1 MSALERLAGRLTQA
15 FLDVG
20 FDRSTM
26 SDLAKACGLTRRALY
41 HHFSNKEEAFR
52 FMLRHN
58 NDIAIRTGLEAGREA
73 LASGE
78 SAVEIITR
86 TMNIRYGET
95 RRRLALSPHATDIN
109 DNAFR
114 LARDIMVEVA
124 VLFQAEVAEL
134 IIAMEKRG
142 LMILKPE
149 TTPAALAQTLCD
161 GARGTNQS
169 LPPIP
174 SEELIHRYRAMM
186 RAILYGAARPAS
198 GE

>member
-52 FMLRHN
+52 YMLRYN
-58 NDIAIRTGLEAGREA
+58 GDIAMRMGSEAGREA
-73 LASGE
+73 LEAGE
-78 SAVEIITR
+78 DPVEVLTR

-95 RRRLALSPHATDIN
+95 RRRLALSPHATEIN

-114 LARDIMVEVA
+114 LARDIMVEA
-124 VLFQAEVAEL
+124 AISFQAQVAEL
-134 IIAMEKRG
+134 VVAMEARD
-142 LMILKPE
+142 LMKLKAE

-161 GARGTNQS
+161 GARGTNQT

-174 SEELIHRYRAMM
+174 PEELVHRYRAMM
-186 RAILYGAARPAS
+186 AAILYGMAERV
-198 GE
+198 G

>member
-52 FMLRHN
+52 YILRYN
-58 NDIAIRTGLEAGREA
+58 GDIAIRLGLEAGREA
-73 LASGE
+73 LEAGLDPI
-78 SAVEIITR
+78 EIFTR

-95 RRRLALSPHATDIN
+95 RRRLALSPHATEIN

-114 LARDIMVEVA
+114 LARDIMVEA
-124 VLFQAEVAEL
+124 AISFQAQVAEL
-134 IIAMEKRG
+134 IMAMEARD
-142 LMILKPE
+142 LLKLKAE

-161 GARGTNQS
+161 GARGTNQA

-174 SEELIHRYRAMM
+174 AEELIHRYRKMM
-186 RAILYGAARPAS
+186 AAILYGMTEKIRP
-198 GE
+198 

>member
-1 MSALERLAGRLTQA
+1 MSALERLSGRLTQA

-52 FMLRHN
+52 YMLRYN
-58 NDIAIRTGLEAGREA
+58 GDIAMRLGSEAGREA
-73 LASGE
+73 LEAGE
-78 SAVEIITR
+78 DAVEILTC

-95 RRRLALSPHATDIN
+95 RRRLALSPHATEIN

-114 LARDIMVEVA
+114 LARDIMVEA
-124 VLFQAEVAEL
+124 AISFQAQVAEL
-134 IIAMEKRG
+134 IVAMEARG
-142 LMILKPE
+142 LMKLKAE

-161 GARGTNQS
+161 GARGTNQT

-174 SEELIHRYRAMM
+174 AEELVHRYRAMM
-186 RAILYGAARPAS
+186 AAILYGMAARV
-198 GE
+198 G

>member
-1 MSALERLAGRLTQA
+1 MPNVFWVIFCNAG
-15 FLDVG
+15 
-20 FDRSTM
+20 
-26 SDLAKACGLTRRALY
+26 
-41 HHFSNKEEAFR
+41 
-52 FMLRHN
+52 
-58 NDIAIRTGLEAGREA
+58 
-73 LASGE
+73 
-78 SAVEIITR
+78 
-86 TMNIRYGET
+86 
-95 RRRLALSPHATDIN
+95 RRLALSPHATEIN

-142 LMILKPE
+142 LMTLKPE
-149 TTPAALAQTLCD
+149 TTPAALAQPLCD